1 MLRSQLFCSFC
12 PMADR
17 FRIGIVCGK
26 LGDVD
31 GVSLEVDK
39 WIDVLARQGHELFTI
54 AGTYAHPV
62 QNVPLEKQLR
72 LEKIRFDSPEQRHYE
87 SLAFPYL
94 TRRPPH
100 LTNQRVTSLLDE
112 MQAEGQ
118 EVAIGLMEFVQ
129 QHDIDV
135 LIGEN
140 TNAMPMT
147 ILGGIATYRVATEHR
162 VATIFHHHD
171 FWWER
176 SRFSNN
182 HIEPLLNRIMPPVD
196 LALEHVVISTYA
208 AHVLRSLKRVTPH
221 VVPNCENFD
230 AAVTLDDYNGSF
242 RSDLGYRDDDI
253 LIVQPTRIVPRK
265 RIEDS
270 VELVGRF
277 IRKNQDLAPRVRYII
292 SLYQG
297 DEPNQNYI
305 EDIHRRAEQLGVP
318 LDLISDRVASVRK
331 SDESGRKLY
340 TNRDVL
346 ANADLVTYLPIW
358 EGFGNA
364 LLEAIAARV
373 PVVTTTYLVYKTDIM
388 TTGLRNIEIRD
399 RYDAEGVLEID
410 DGTLDAMRYMIT
422 HPEERRGIVDE
433 NFRIARGEFG
443 IQRLEERLEHILTEY
458 GDEIRASRKRISKSK
473 ARYSV

>member
-1 MLRSQLFCSFC
+1 MSDS
-12 PMADR
+12 

-39 WIDVLARQGHELFTI
+39 WIDVLRRQGHELFSI
-54 AGTYAHPV
+54 AGKYANPIRG
-62 QNVPLEKQLR
+62 VPADRQLL
-72 LEKIRFDSPEQRHYE
+72 LEKIRFDSPEQKHYE
-87 SLAFPYL
+87 SFAFPHL

-100 LTNQRVTSLLDE
+100 VNQQQIHVLLDG

-118 EVAIGLMEFVQ
+118 EVATALLEYVQ
-129 QHDIDV
+129 EHEIDV
-135 LIGEN
+135 LVGEN

-147 ILGGIATYRVATEHR
+147 ILGGIATYRVATEYR

-176 SRFSNN
+176 SRFSKN
-182 HIEPLLNRIMPPVD
+182 HIESLLNRIMPPVD
-196 LALEHVVISTYA
+196 LGLEHVVISSYA
-208 AHVLRSLKRVTPH
+208 AHVLRALKRVTPH
-221 VVPNCENFD
+221 VVPNCEDFD
-230 AAVTLDDYNGSF
+230 AAVSLDDYNRTF
-242 RSDLGYRDDDI
+242 RSDLGFAEDDI

-277 IRKNQDLAPRVRYII
+277 VAANPDLAPRVHYVI

-305 EDIHRRAEQLGVP
+305 EEIRRRADHWRIP
-318 LDLISDRVASVRK
+318 LYLISERVASVRK
-331 SDESGRKLY
+331 LNDAGEKLY

-399 RYDAEGVLEID
+399 RYTPEGILDIPDRALEE
-410 DGTLDAMRYMIT
+410 MRYILT
-422 HPEERRGIVDE
+422 HPEDRKRIVDE
-433 NFRIARGEFG
+433 NFDVARREFG
-443 IQRLEERLEHILTEY
+443 IQRLDELLAHVFREY

>member
-1 MLRSQLFCSFC
+1 MSDS
-12 PMADR
+12 

-39 WIDVLARQGHELFTI
+39 WIDVLRRQGHELFSI
-54 AGTYAHPV
+54 AGKYTNPI
-62 QNVPLEKQLR
+62 QGVPADRQLL
-72 LEKIRFDSPEQRHYE
+72 LEKIRFDSPEQKHYE
-87 SLAFPYL
+87 SLAFPHL

-100 LTNQRVTSLLDE
+100 VNQQQIHVLLDR

-118 EVAIGLMEFVQ
+118 EVATALLEYVQ
-129 QHDIDV
+129 EHEIDV
-135 LIGEN
+135 LVGEN

-162 VATIFHHHD
+162 VATLFHHHD

-176 SRFSNN
+176 SRFSKN
-182 HIEPLLNRIMPPVD
+182 HIESLLNRIMPPVD
-196 LALEHVVISTYA
+196 LGLEHVVISSYA
-208 AHVLRSLKRVTPH
+208 AHVLRALKRVTPH
-221 VVPNCENFD
+221 VVPNCEDFD
-230 AAVTLDDYNGSF
+230 AAVSLDDYNRTF
-242 RSDLGYRDDDI
+242 RDDLGFAEDDI
-253 LIVQPTRIVPRK
+253 VVVQPTRIVPRK

-277 IRKNQDLAPRVRYII
+277 MAANPDLAPKVHYVI

-305 EDIHRRAEQLGVP
+305 EEIHRRAEHLGVP
-318 LDLISDRVASVRK
+318 LRLISDRVASVRK
-331 SDESGRKLY
+331 HNEAGEKLY

-364 LLEAIAARV
+364 LLEAVAARV

-399 RYDAEGVLEID
+399 RYTPEGVLDIPDRALEE
-410 DGTLDAMRYMIT
+410 MRYMLT
-422 HPEERRGIVDE
+422 HPEDRQRIVDE
-433 NFRIARGEFG
+433 NFEVARREFG
-443 IQRLEERLEHILTEY
+443 IQRLEERLTHVFREY
-458 GDEIRASRKRISKSK
+458 GDEIRASRKRIAKSK

>member
-1 MLRSQLFCSFC
+1 MSDS
-12 PMADR
+12 

-39 WIDVLARQGHELFTI
+39 WVDALLRQGHEVFSI
-54 AGTYAHPV
+54 AGRYA
-62 QNVPLEKQLR
+62 NTIRGVPADRQLL

-100 LTNQRVTSLLDE
+100 LNQEQVSDLLDR

-118 EVAIGLMEFVQ
+118 EVATALLEYVQ
-129 QHDIDV
+129 EHEIDV

-147 ILGGIATYRVATEHR
+147 ILGGIATYRVATEYR

-176 SRFSNN
+176 SRFSKN
-182 HIEPLLNRIMPPVD
+182 HIESLLNRIMPPVD
-196 LALEHVVISTYA
+196 LGLEHVVISSYA
-208 AHVLRSLKRVTPH
+208 GHVLRALKRVTPH
-221 VVPNCENFD
+221 VVPNCEDFD
-230 AAVTLDDYNGSF
+230 AAVGLDDYNRTF
-242 RSDLGYRDDDI
+242 RSDLGFAEDDI
-253 LIVQPTRIVPRK
+253 LILQPTRIVPRK

-270 VELVGRF
+270 IELVGRF
-277 IRKNQDLAPRVRYII
+277 LAANPDLAPRVQYVI

-305 EDIHRRAEQLGVP
+305 EEIQRRADHWGVP
-318 LDLISDRVASVRK
+318 LHLVSERVASVRK
-331 SDESGRKLY
+331 LNDAGEKLY

-364 LLEAIAARV
+364 LLEAIAAKV

-399 RYDAEGVLEID
+399 RYTPEGVLDIPDRALEE
-410 DGTLDAMRYMIT
+410 MRHILT
-422 HPEERRGIVDE
+422 HPEERQRIVE
-433 NFRIARGEFG
+433 ANFDIARREFG
-443 IQRLEERLEHILTEY
+443 IRRLDERLAHVFHEY

>member
-1 MLRSQLFCSFC
+1 MSDS
-12 PMADR
+12 

-39 WIDVLARQGHELFTI
+39 WIDVLLRQGHEVLSI
-54 AGTYAHPV
+54 AGKYTNPI
-62 QNVPLEKQLR
+62 QGVPADQQL
-72 LEKIRFDSPEQRHYE
+72 LLDKIRFDSPEQKHYE
-87 SLAFPYL
+87 NLAFPFL

-100 LTNQRVTSLLDE
+100 LNQEQVDLLLDG
-112 MQAEGQ
+112 MQAAGQ
-118 EVAIGLMEFVQ
+118 EVATALLEYVQ
-129 QHDIDV
+129 EHEIDV

-162 VATIFHHHD
+162 VATLFHHHD

-176 SRFSNN
+176 SRFSKN

-196 LALEHVVISTYA
+196 LGLEHVVISSYA
-208 AHVLRSLKRVTPH
+208 AHVLRALKRVTPH
-221 VVPNCENFD
+221 VVPNCEDFD
-230 AAVTLDDYNGSF
+230 AAVGLDDYNQTF
-242 RSDLGYRDDDI
+242 RSDLGFAEDDI
-253 LIVQPTRIVPRK
+253 IIVQPTRIVPRK

-277 IRKNQDLAPRVRYII
+277 IAMNPDMASRVHYVI

-305 EDIHRRAEQLGVP
+305 EEIGKRAEELGVP
-318 LDLISDRVASVRK
+318 LHLISDRVASVRK
-331 SDESGRKLY
+331 TNPSGEKLY

-364 LLEAIAARV
+364 LLEAVASRV

-399 RYDAEGVLEID
+399 RYTPEGILDIPDRALEE
-410 DGTLDAMRYMIT
+410 MRYILT
-422 HPEERRGIVDE
+422 HPEERQRIVDE
-433 NFRIARGEFG
+433 NFALARREFG
-443 IQRLEERLEHILTEY
+443 IQRLEERLGHVFREY
-458 GDEIRASRKRISKSK
+458 GDEIRASRKRIAKSK